1 MDHAPDVTLGSF
13 SIPPGHPCLDGHFP
27 EHPLVPG
34 VVLLDEALAR
44 LRAHLRCGP
53 PVRLQSVKFL
63 SPVLPGDAVQM
74 AVRGTAAGRDR
85 GVVGFSLLVRG
96 NPVVT
101 GSAGFAPGS
110 S

>member
-1 MDHAPDVTLGSF
+1 MDRPPLVPLGSF
-13 SIPPGHPCLDGHFP
+13 SIPSGHPCLDGHFP
-27 EHPLVPG
+27 ERPLVPG

-63 SPVLPGDAVQM
+63 APVLPGDTVQVAV
-74 AVRGTAAGRDR
+74 GRLGSGPD
-85 GVVGFSLLVRG
+85 GIGFTCLVRG

-101 GSAGFAPGS
+101 GVAGFAADLP
-110 S
+110 

>member
-1 MDHAPDVTLGSF
+1 MDHAPDETLGSF

-27 EHPLVPG
+27 ERPLVPG
-34 VVLLDEALAR
+34 VVLLDEALCR

-63 SPVLPGDAVQM
+63 VPVLPGDAVQV
-74 AVRGTAAGRDR
+74 AVRGVGQDCTG
-85 GVVGFSLLVRG
+85 VGFSLTVRG

-101 GSAGFAPGS
+101 GIAGFAPGCT
-110 S
+110 